1 MSTSILDSYVTGP
14 PSDQNA
20 LDIFR
25 GEWASRFPAEFSSLR
40 AGTIPLF
47 EDPRVSW
54 ALQELG
60 SIEGQNVLE
69 LGPLEGGH
77 SFMLERAGARSIIS
91 IEANTRAFLKC
102 LISKEILR
110 LSKVRFQC
118 GNFVSFLQAN
128 NTRYDLVFAAGVL
141 YHMSDPANLIALLE
155 LVPTAFTSG
164 HITTTAISFL
174 RQRIYAVISVKSLI
188 DRYSGLSTSCT
199 GRSTEAALQTKQ
211 FCGGAQSFSN
221 WMTREDLL
229 LCLKHF
235 GYQDLR
241 IAHEQRDH
249 PHGPCFSVLAQKQ
262 SFFR

>member
-1 MSTSILDSYVTGP
+1 VSTSILDSYVTGP

-20 LDIFR
+20 LDIFS

-77 SFMLERAGARSIIS
+77 SFMLERAGAQSIIS

-141 YHMSDPANLIALLE
+141 YHMSDPANLIALLAACTDR
-155 LVPTAFTSG
+155 VYFWTHYYDHDIISQTA
-164 HITTTAISFL
+164 HL
-174 RQRIYAVISVKSLI
+174 RGNFSKESHRSVLGFEHKLY
-188 DRYSGLSTSCT
+188 RQEYG
-199 GRSTEAALQTKQ
+199 AALQTKQ

-262 SFFR
+262 SF